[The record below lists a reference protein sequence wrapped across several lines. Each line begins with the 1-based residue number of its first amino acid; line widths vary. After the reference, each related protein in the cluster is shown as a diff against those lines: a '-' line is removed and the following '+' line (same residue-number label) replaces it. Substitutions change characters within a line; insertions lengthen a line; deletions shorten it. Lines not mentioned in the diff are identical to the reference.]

1 MNSYAPRPIASP
13 CIKICEMDTQS
24 KLCTG
29 CFRTIDEIAYW
40 STMGNLAR
48 DKVMREI
55 EARRIAATP
64 N

>member
-1 MNSYAPRPIASP
+1 
-13 CIKICEMDTQS
+13 MDAQS

-55 EARRIAATP
+55 EARRIAAMP
-64 N
+64 R